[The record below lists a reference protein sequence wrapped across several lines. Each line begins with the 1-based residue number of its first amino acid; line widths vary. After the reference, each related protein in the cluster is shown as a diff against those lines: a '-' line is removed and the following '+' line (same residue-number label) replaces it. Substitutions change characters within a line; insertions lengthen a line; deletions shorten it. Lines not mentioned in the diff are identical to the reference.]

1 MNSATPG
8 PSPGGAPR
16 PRSPSAW
23 ADAQRPLLL
32 LLPTTTQRRDQ
43 LHTGGQTTAQQA
55 EVGALVVQRRGLHI
69 DHAVEVH
76 GAGLV
81 LVLDQAQG
89 LAGCVQRLLLD
100 YRFLL
105 QHTQLHQ
112 VIFHLTEAV
121 EYRLT
126 VLRHSLVVGRFT
138 AFQLGATRATI
149 EQ

>member
-89 LAGCVQRLLLD
+89 LAGGGPRPLLASPLLLPPP
-100 YRFLL
+100 
-105 QHTQLHQ
+105 Q
-112 VIFHLTEAV
+112 
-121 EYRLT
+121 
-126 VLRHSLVVGRFT
+126 
-138 AFQLGATRATI
+138 
-149 EQ
+149 